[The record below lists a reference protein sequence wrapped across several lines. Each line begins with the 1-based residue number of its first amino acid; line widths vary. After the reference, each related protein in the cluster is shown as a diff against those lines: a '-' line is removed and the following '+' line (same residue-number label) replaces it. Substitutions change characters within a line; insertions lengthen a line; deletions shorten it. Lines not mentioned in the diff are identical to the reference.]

1 MDECATALSDAGLT
15 TLEEVAY
22 VEPSELLEIEGMDEE
37 TAEQLQSVAREAVE
51 KIENAQNAQ
60 AIKELVALEGIDE
73 SLALKL
79 VDHGIKSGE
88 DLAEQATDDL
98 TSIEGLDEKKAGEI
112 IMAARNEYWFKD
124 SNN

>member
-1 MDECATALSDAGLT
+1 
-15 TLEEVAY
+15 
-22 VEPSELLEIEGMDEE
+22 MDEE
-37 TAEQLQSVAREAVE
+37 TAEQLQTVAREAVE

-73 SLALKL
+73 ALALKL

-98 TSIEGLDEKKAGEI
+98 TSIGLG
-112 IMAARNEYWFKD
+112 
-124 SNN
+124 